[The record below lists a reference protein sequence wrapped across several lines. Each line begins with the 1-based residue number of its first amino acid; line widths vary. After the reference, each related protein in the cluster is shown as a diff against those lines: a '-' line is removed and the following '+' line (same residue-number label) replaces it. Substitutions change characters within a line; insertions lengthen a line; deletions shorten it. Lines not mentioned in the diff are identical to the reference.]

1 MDVGKII
8 QELLKCAVWV
18 VGLVY
23 LYVCVCADGL
33 ENDGKC
39 FTEIQVEWTMKP
51 LKLFAGPFSFPE
63 PVCEWGS
70 GR

>member
-1 MDVGKII
+1 M
-8 QELLKCAVWV
+8 
-18 VGLVY
+18 
-23 LYVCVCADGL
+23 CVCADGL

>member
-18 VGLVY
+18 VGLAY

-33 ENDGKC
+33 END
-39 FTEIQVEWTMKP
+39 
-51 LKLFAGPFSFPE
+51 
-63 PVCEWGS
+63 
-70 GR
+70 